1 MSCFAPAVVTKS
13 QACKFVE
20 ENARYTDQEVDMMEA
35 LERCVLVESNFG
47 QSGHIMRTSCAHH
60 AHVVS
65 ATPHTVRTLGAS
77 DRKIAHSSC

>member
-1 MSCFAPAVVTKS
+1 MPVSCFAPAVVTKS

-47 QSGHIMRTSCAHH
+47 QSGHIMRTSCACCQCDPSYRAH
-60 AHVVS
+60 AW
-65 ATPHTVRTLGAS
+65 RQ
-77 DRKIAHSSC
+77 